1 MLPPLAR
8 LLAALFRAGRPAT
21 RIWLAATAVT
31 LAVPAAPA
39 HAQLLKRIKQAAAE
53 KAAEAAGRKVL
64 GEEAKDSTPAAAND
78 SATPSRATSSAASRA
93 TSSAA
98 SARPSG
104 PSKLEITP
112 ERVTHFLVAMEPAV
126 AASRERAAHAAAER
140 KLEDYHKCM
149 ALAGQKQTEA
159 MMKGHATSPTK
170 AQQAEIDRLLDLGG
184 NLVQQMLV
192 ATQAGDTTKARVLSD
207 SSVAVSTRAN
217 AMLNPFIGKL
227 CGTTV
232 PPKPPMLAESR
243 LRDAEKPRRIDGW
256 SETQFGLMRERIALH
271 FLAPEKS
278 GLTPEERAAVDAR
291 RADFAVFVAAWKTHA
306 QNWATWSDVY
316 SAWQNK

>member
-159 MMKGHATSPTK
+159 MMKGQATSPTK
-170 AQQAEIDRLLDLGG
+170 AQQAEIDRIMAANDGLSQALLAA
-184 NLVQQMLV
+184 M
-192 ATQAGDTTKARVLSD
+192 AASDTARTRVLSD
-207 SSVAVSTRAN
+207 SSLRMNFRAS
-217 AMLNPFIGKL
+217 MLMNPMIGKL
-227 CGTTV
+227 CGDKAPTK
-232 PPKPPMLAESR
+232 PEPLDEQRMRKAALPK
-243 LRDAEKPRRIDGW
+243 RIEGW
-256 SETQFGLMRERIALH
+256 TPAQFGLMRERIAMHL
-271 FLAPEKS
+271 LMPEQS
-278 GLTPEERAAVDAR
+278 PLTPEERSAVDGK
-291 RADFAVFVAAWKTHA
+291 RAGFQPYLAMWRETGDWKS
-306 QNWATWSDVY
+306 WGEIW
-316 SAWQNK
+316 SAWR